1 MQSHPPTR
9 SIINQTTLL
18 PAMAARFVCC
28 SSGRPLYLYCSWP
41 HAMAAACTPRPLPA
55 PPCDREWDATVDR
68 AHAAPPSRLRRRPP
82 WTVHAA
88 PRGGSATAAAADSPR
103 RATRR
108 LRGGGRGQSSRR
120 GSEEAPPA
128 AAARGPRRGG
138 LRGGRWR
145 PRRMDAA
152 AQASEP
158 HEMCQLMLEMWP

>member
-1 MQSHPPTR
+1 
-9 SIINQTTLL
+9 
-18 PAMAARFVCC
+18 MAARFVCC

-55 PPCDREWDATVDR
+55 PPCDRESDAAVDR

-82 WTVHAA
+82 WAVHAA
-88 PRGGSATAAAADSPR
+88 PRGGSAAAADSPR
-103 RATRR
+103 RAPRR
-108 LRGGGRGQSSRR
+108 RRGGGRGQSSRR
-120 GSEEAPPA
+120 CSEEAPPA

-145 PRRMDAA
+145 PRRMAAA